1 MNSEQYRWDKPM
13 SDDVKESIRRSVLA
27 AGACAVGFAEAGP
40 VEEAVA
46 DSYISWIGRGCH
58 GEMAYLDRYH
68 DVRRDPRLL
77 LDGAQTVISCAFDY
91 RPASRH
97 ALFADYAL
105 GRDYHDVIRER
116 LTPVADEIR
125 RHFGGAT
132 RICVD
137 TAPIRE
143 RYWAARTGV
152 GVLGL
157 NGLLIVDGVGS
168 KVFLAE
174 ILWTGTVTPDA
185 SRLGESCARC
195 GACLK
200 ACPGQALD
208 GDGTL
213 DARRCNSYLTIEYRG
228 ELPGGLRLPG
238 RIYGCDICQDVCPYN
253 RTAGSTDI
261 AEFTL
266 SEALLRLDIDALRQM
281 TPDIYRETFRGSAIR
296 RAKLSMLLRNATK
309 HS

>member
-1 MNSEQYRWDKPM
+1 MSE
-13 SDDVKESIRRSVLA
+13 DVKQSIRSSILA

-40 VEEAVA
+40 VEEQYA
-46 DSYISWIGRGCH
+46 DAYSQWIEQGCH

-77 LDGAQTVISCAFDY
+77 LDGAKTIICCAFDY
-91 RPASRH
+91 RQAAHH
-97 ALFADYAL
+97 ALFADYSL

-125 RHFGGAT
+125 QRFGGDT

-137 TAPIRE
+137 TAPNRE
-143 RYWAARTGV
+143 RYWAARAGV
-152 GVLGL
+152 GILGL

-185 SRLGESCARC
+185 SRLAESCMRC

-200 ACPGQALD
+200 ACPGQALS

-228 ELPGGLRLPG
+228 ELPDGLKLPG

-253 RTAGSTDI
+253 RDAGVTDI
-261 AEFTL
+261 AEFKP
-266 SEALLRLDIDALRQM
+266 SDALMRLEIGELRRM
-281 TPDIYRETFRGSAIR
+281 TPEGYRDVFRGSAIR
-296 RAKLSMLLRNATK
+296 RAKLSMLLRNVSR
-309 HS
+309 HD